1 MVCEPEHTHD
11 RYEKQTAWYIKAWSF
26 RSNCIHIYT
35 YTHVYIYYIHIVYYI
50 YIYIYIYICIHI
62 LYTHCVP
69 RESYFPI
76 IARNAIGGD
85 VRKIEQLSKF
95 HLE

>member
-1 MVCEPEHTHD
+1 M
-11 RYEKQTAWYIKAWSF
+11 Y
-26 RSNCIHIYT
+26 
-35 YTHVYIYYIHIVYYI
+35 VYMRCIYYSLFHIENETFITSTISTTYFIYI